1 MRVLVTHDS
10 GGSAA
15 LTGLVLRL
23 RARAAQQGH
32 GGVPGGVP
40 GREDDLAVATAR
52 LERKLSRWTR

>member
-23 RARAAQQGH
+23 RARAAQHEH
-32 GGVPGGVP
+32 GGAHGAP
-40 GREDDLAVATAR
+40 GRDDDLAVATAR

>member
-23 RARAAQQGH
+23 RARAAQHGH
-32 GGVPGGVP
+32 GGARGEAL
-40 GREDDLAVATAR
+40 GRDDDLAVATSR
-52 LERKLSRWTR
+52 LERKQASWTR